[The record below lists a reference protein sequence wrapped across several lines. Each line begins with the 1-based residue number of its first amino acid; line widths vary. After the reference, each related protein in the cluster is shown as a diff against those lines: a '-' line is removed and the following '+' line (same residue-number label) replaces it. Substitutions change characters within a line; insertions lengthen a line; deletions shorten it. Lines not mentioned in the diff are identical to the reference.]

1 MLEERS
7 VVCGGGGCGFGQVA
21 GQRLSLLLLQLVV
34 LVLRVVLLGLK
45 AAGVG
50 GLEQWPMAL
59 EFGGGAVGGR
69 QRC

>member
-1 MLEERS
+1 MKTLR
-7 VVCGGGGCGFGQVA
+7 
-21 GQRLSLLLLQLVV
+21 LVV